1 MNISFCKSQLNS
13 HYLHQHISYGTAG
26 RRIKIR
32 MVEFCGYNHPSSVA
46 AEDTNPGVCIFL
58 LASVSIFTQPKPL
71 PYSTV
76 NKSS

>member
-1 MNISFCKSQLNS
+1 
-13 HYLHQHISYGTAG
+13 
-26 RRIKIR
+26 